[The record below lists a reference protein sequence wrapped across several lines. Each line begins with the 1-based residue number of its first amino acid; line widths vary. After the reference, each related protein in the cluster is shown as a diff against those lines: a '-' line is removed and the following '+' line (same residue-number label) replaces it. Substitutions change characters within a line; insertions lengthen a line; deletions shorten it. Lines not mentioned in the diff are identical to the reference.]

1 VRLSSE
7 TWSITHIDADTVRP
21 AQGDI
26 RVEDEPRVCGRAT
39 AAKLGPAAPRPWLA
53 GSIRRHTRSLRRL
66 LYSGLAAHPA
76 ARPHRNWLA
85 ENGRLIAATVKEIQ
99 DLAGDARH
107 LPAVAGERSTPVLRI
122 SALAEAFLDH
132 ADGRFDE
139 DRFVAF
145 LHGAQEVGDL
155 TLGEI
160 WSARS
165 ALQLA
170 LIERIIATITTGGGE
185 IPALIGSLRV
195 LADARWKS
203 IFTRVNAID
212 PILGRDPA
220 ATYGRMDD
228 DSLDH
233 YRRAVSELAERSGR
247 SEREIAEEAVALAC
261 ESVRAG
267 DTGRGAE
274 RRCHVGYYLMDRGL
288 PLLRARVGYRP
299 TLQQS
304 IVDCVCARPTRSY
317 LGAIAITTAAI
328 LVAVLFATGYSAYA
342 LAAAVLLLIPA
353 SQAAIELANA
363 TATALVR
370 ARPLPKLDFSDGV
383 PDECATVVAVPALL
397 LTERHVRDLVMDMEI
412 RYLANRD
419 ANVAFALVTNS
430 RDSRERPQER
440 DEVLGLCERLVQQL
454 NDRYGADGHTPFYL
468 LHRFRAY
475 NPCEERWIGWERKRG
490 KLLDLNQLLRGVRD
504 RFPVKVGNVE
514 ALRRVRYV
522 IVLDSDTE
530 LPRDAARRLIGT
542 IAHPLNRAVVDPVTR
557 TVVEGYGILQPRIS
571 VSTGSA
577 ARSWLA
583 TLYSGETGFDIY
595 TRAVSDVH
603 QDLFGEGIFTG
614 KGIYEVDVF
623 REALEHRFPANTL
636 LSHDLIE
643 GLFARAG
650 LVSDIELVDDYP
662 SHFSAYCRRRHRWMR
677 GDWQILRWL
686 LNRVPDFRQR
696 RVDNPLGAIARWKIL
711 DNLRRTLVE
720 PSLLVLL
727 LVAWFALPNAGAW
740 TIAAVLVLL
749 APSYWRLVFASAHAP
764 WFTRSFRPWAV
775 ATLTTFL
782 RAHLVVALHFA
793 YLLHDA
799 LLSIDAIIRA
809 LARMF
814 LTGRRLLEW
823 ETAAEASVRTRGAT
837 DLYLEWSPVIAA
849 GLTALLVLVRPESL
863 AAAAPLLL
871 MWVSA
876 RGIARW
882 LNQPPPAEVGDLAA
896 ADVRFLRQHA
906 ARTWRLFRTY
916 SSRRN
921 HWLIPDSVREN
932 GTIAERISPTNLGML
947 LNARIAAVHFGYLTL
962 PEFVAQTRRTL
973 STIQRLPRY
982 RGHVLNWYDSTT
994 LSPLEPRFVSTV
1006 DSGNLAAALW
1016 TLKQAALTFAR
1027 QAPPDDTLWEG
1038 ISDLALLMSG
1048 DADPAARAV
1057 AERVLKTRLQWRH
1070 SLPEL
1075 EALVLRYAVHAQGE
1089 ARAWA
1094 GELVTRLRYA
1104 RAWCENGMS
1113 PGVASALAEIARVSH
1128 SLVADMDFAF
1138 LYDARRQVLS
1148 VGCDAASGRVERSA
1162 YDLLASEARIASFVA
1177 IAKGDIPQESWF
1189 RLGRLHVAAWDERVL
1204 LSWTGTLF
1212 EYLMPALWFR
1222 HQRRT
1227 IMHDSMCAAV
1237 RVQRKFARDR
1247 NIPWGFSESGLIVP
1261 DSADYGYGP
1270 CGQADLAL
1278 KPLDSRTLVVSPYS
1292 SCLALLVDGRAA
1304 VENLRHLA
1312 RLGGVGAY
1320 GFFEALDYSRG
1331 KPEIVR
1337 SWMSHHQGMSLMAT
1351 AEVLLGDRLKE
1362 AFHSEPQVRATERLL
1377 EERVPRTVVPDK
1389 AGPPRVLW
1397 PEESVA

>member
-1 VRLSSE
+1 M
-7 TWSITHIDADTVRP
+7 
-21 AQGDI
+21 
-26 RVEDEPRVCGRAT
+26 
-39 AAKLGPAAPRPWLA
+39 
-53 GSIRRHTRSLRRL
+53 
-66 LYSGLAAHPA
+66 YSGLAAHPA

-85 ENGRLIAATVKEIQ
+85 ENARLIAATVKEIQ
-99 DLAGDARH
+99 ELADHARH
-107 LPAVAGERSTPVLRI
+107 LPAVGPDPSRPVLRI
-122 SALAEAFLDH
+122 CVLAEAFLDH
-132 ADGRFDE
+132 VDARFDE

-145 LHGAQEVGDL
+145 LQGAQEVDDL

-160 WSARS
+160 WAARP

-170 LIERIIATITTGGGE
+170 LIERTIATITTGGAE
-185 IPALIGSLRV
+185 IPALINSLRA

-203 IFTRVNAID
+203 VFSQANVVD
-212 PILGRDPA
+212 PVLAGDPVG
-220 ATYGRMDD
+220 TYARMDD

-233 YRRAVSELAERSGR
+233 YRRAVSELAEGSGR
-247 SEREIAEEAVALAC
+247 SEREVAEEAVALAY
-261 ESVRAG
+261 ESARTADAG
-267 DTGRGAE
+267 RSAE
-274 RRCHVGYYLMDRGL
+274 RRRHVGYYLVDGGV
-288 PLLRARVGYRP
+288 PLLRARLGYRP
-299 TLQQS
+299 TLRQS
-304 IVDCVCARPTRSY
+304 IVDRVCARPTRFY
-317 LGAIAITTAAI
+317 LGAIAITTATFLLI
-328 LVAVLFATGYSAYA
+328 LLFAIGYSAH
-342 LAAAVLLLIPA
+342 AAVAVILLLIPA
-353 SQAAIELANA
+353 TQAAIDLTNA
-363 TATALVR
+363 IATALIR
-370 ARPLPKLDFSDGV
+370 PRPLPKLDFADGV
-383 PDECATVVAVPALL
+383 PDEYATLVAVPALL

-419 ANVAFALVTNS
+419 ANVVFALVTNS

-440 DEVLGLCERLVQQL
+440 DDVLCLGERLVQQL
-454 NDRYGADGHTPFYL
+454 NERYGSDGHTPFYL

-504 RFPVKVGNVE
+504 RFPVKVGNVD

-542 IAHPLNRAVVDPVTR
+542 IAHPLNRAVIDPVTK

-571 VSTGSA
+571 ISTGSA
-577 ARSWLA
+577 ASSWLA
-583 TLYSGETGFDIY
+583 TLYSGETGFDMY

-614 KGIYEVDVF
+614 KGIYEVDAF
-623 REALEHRFPANTL
+623 RESVEHRFPANTL

-686 LNRVPDFRQR
+686 LKRVPDFQHRS
-696 RVDNPLGAIARWKIL
+696 VDNPLGAIARWKIF

-727 LVAWFALPNAGAW
+727 LVVWFALPSAGAW
-740 TIAAVLVLL
+740 TIAAVVVLL
-749 APSYWRLVFASAHAP
+749 APTYWRLLFASAHAP
-764 WFTRSFRPWAV
+764 WCTPSFRPWAI

-782 RAHLVVALHFA
+782 RSHLVIALHFA

-799 LLSIDAIIRA
+799 LLSVDAIIRA

-823 ETAAEASVRTRGAT
+823 ETAAEASLRTRGAT
-837 DLYLEWSPVIAA
+837 DRYLEWSPMIAA
-849 GLTALLVLVRPESL
+849 GITALLAFVRPESL
-863 AAAAPLLL
+863 AVAAPLLL

-882 LNQPPPAEVGDLAA
+882 LNQPPPAGVGDLEAT
-896 ADVRFLRQHA
+896 DVRFLRHHA
-906 ARTWRLFRTY
+906 ARTWRLFSTY

-921 HWLIPDSVREN
+921 HWLIPDSVRAD
-932 GTIAERISPTNLGML
+932 GGIAERISPTNLGIL

-973 STIQRLPRY
+973 RTIQRLPRY
-982 RGHVLNWYDSTT
+982 RGHLLNWYDSTT
-994 LSPLEPRFVSTV
+994 LRPLEPRFVSTV

-1016 TLKQAALTFAR
+1016 TLKQAALAFAR
-1027 QAPPDDTLWEG
+1027 QPPPDDTLWEG
-1038 ISDLALLMSG
+1038 ITDLALLLSS
-1048 DADPAARAV
+1048 DADPAARAL
-1057 AERVLKTRLQWRH
+1057 AERVLKTRPQWRH

-1075 EALVLRYAVHAQGE
+1075 EALVLRYAVHARDD

-1094 GELVTRLRYA
+1094 DELVSRLRHA
-1104 RAWCENGMS
+1104 RAWCEDGMS
-1113 PGVASALAEIARVSH
+1113 PTAASALAEIAGVAH
-1128 SLVADMDFAF
+1128 SLVADMNFTF
-1138 LYDARRQVLS
+1138 LYDARREVLS

-1189 RLGRLHVAAWDERVL
+1189 RLGRLHVAVCDERVL

-1222 HQRRT
+1222 HQPRT

-1237 RVQRKFARDR
+1237 RAQRKFARDR
-1247 NIPWGFSESGLIVP
+1247 NIPWGFSESGLIIP
-1261 DSADYGYGP
+1261 DSADYGYAP
-1270 CGQADLAL
+1270 CGHAELAL
-1278 KPLDSRTLVVSPYS
+1278 KPLDARTRVVSPYS
-1292 SCLALLVDGRAA
+1292 SYLALLVDGRAA
-1304 VENLRHLA
+1304 IENLRHLA
-1312 RLGGVGAY
+1312 RLGCVGPY

-1331 KPEIVR
+1331 HPELVR
-1337 SWMSHHQGMSLMAT
+1337 SWMSHHQGMSLLAA
-1351 AEVLLGDRLKE
+1351 AEVLLCDRMKD

-1389 AGPPRVLW
+1389 AGTPRVLW